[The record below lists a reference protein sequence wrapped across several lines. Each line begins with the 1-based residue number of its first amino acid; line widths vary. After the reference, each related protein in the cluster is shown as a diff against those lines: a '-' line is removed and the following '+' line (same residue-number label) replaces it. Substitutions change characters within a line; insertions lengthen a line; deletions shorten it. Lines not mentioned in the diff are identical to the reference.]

1 MHKGKGK
8 GFWGRTLHMDL
19 SSGQHSWRELDE
31 SHYQKWL
38 AGIGLSA
45 ETLWSQM
52 PPGADALGPKNIL
65 GFTPGLLTDT
75 GALFAGRFTVAGK
88 SPASDTW
95 ADANCGGY
103 FSPALKRC
111 TIDGLFLSGSSST
124 PIYILL
130 TEQGPEIL
138 DASDLW
144 GLDTLKTDSVL
155 KNRHGN
161 KAQVAC
167 IGPAG
172 EKKSFMAGIFTDK
185 GRSAARGGLG
195 AVMGAKGVK
204 AIVAVGTLRVDVSD
218 REKIRRL
225 SRKFSSHFKR
235 LNWLKPYLNDWALG
249 FVGRLM
255 RPGYAYLRQPPDL
268 WRLILGK
275 FGTCSLNAISAHSG
289 DSPVK
294 NWLGIGFKDFPL
306 AKSQRIGAESVTR
319 FEMKKYG
326 CASCPLKCGGIATIP
341 GGSNSG
347 KETHKPE
354 YETCCAFGTLLLNE
368 NLESIF
374 IINDILNRAGM
385 DTISCGAT
393 VAFAIECFEN
403 GLLTT
408 RDTDGLELHWGNSEA
423 IIRLVE
429 KMTQR
434 QGIGELFADGVRIAA
449 QKIGQGS
456 EKYAVHCGGIEAPMH
471 DPKFDPGFLASYCL
485 MPAPGRHTAISYQYL
500 ELQELEKTFNRAP
513 KIPFVTSR
521 KRRFQYDEAKVEA
534 LAVDAFF
541 KMLIDCAGVCL
552 FGTQVGGN
560 MPLCEWL
567 NAATG
572 WDLSPEEYLTI
583 GERVFQLR
591 HAFNV
596 REGINPA
603 NSFAPHPRLCGNPP
617 LTKGPARNVTLDFQ
631 ELARLFYKVMNW
643 NLETGA
649 PHRGYLK
656 SLGLNE
662 IPEMDNP

>member
-204 AIVAVGTLRVDVSD
+204 A
-218 REKIRRL
+218 
-225 SRKFSSHFKR
+225 
-235 LNWLKPYLNDWALG
+235 
-249 FVGRLM
+249 
-255 RPGYAYLRQPPDL
+255 
-268 WRLILGK
+268 
-275 FGTCSLNAISAHSG
+275 
-289 DSPVK
+289 
-294 NWLGIGFKDFPL
+294 
-306 AKSQRIGAESVTR
+306 
-319 FEMKKYG
+319 
-326 CASCPLKCGGIATIP
+326 
-341 GGSNSG
+341 
-347 KETHKPE
+347 
-354 YETCCAFGTLLLNE
+354 
-368 NLESIF
+368 
-374 IINDILNRAGM
+374 
-385 DTISCGAT
+385 
-393 VAFAIECFEN
+393 
-403 GLLTT
+403 
-408 RDTDGLELHWGNSEA
+408 
-423 IIRLVE
+423 
-429 KMTQR
+429 
-434 QGIGELFADGVRIAA
+434 
-449 QKIGQGS
+449 
-456 EKYAVHCGGIEAPMH
+456 
-471 DPKFDPGFLASYCL
+471 
-485 MPAPGRHTAISYQYL
+485 
-500 ELQELEKTFNRAP
+500 
-513 KIPFVTSR
+513 
-521 KRRFQYDEAKVEA
+521 
-534 LAVDAFF
+534 
-541 KMLIDCAGVCL
+541 
-552 FGTQVGGN
+552 
-560 MPLCEWL
+560 
-567 NAATG
+567 
-572 WDLSPEEYLTI
+572 
-583 GERVFQLR
+583 
-591 HAFNV
+591 
-596 REGINPA
+596 
-603 NSFAPHPRLCGNPP
+603 
-617 LTKGPARNVTLDFQ
+617 
-631 ELARLFYKVMNW
+631 
-643 NLETGA
+643 
-649 PHRGYLK
+649 
-656 SLGLNE
+656 
-662 IPEMDNP
+662 